1 MTSEN
6 NYELQITNDRR
17 RGADAEIKQILLP
30 LCGIR
35 MTGREGEELKMQSRV
50 ASDG

>member
-1 MTSEN
+1 MAGQN

-35 MTGREGEELKMQSRV
+35 MTGREGGGRKNQ
-50 ASDG
+50 